1 MPNENQKIGND
12 GVNVDTDSYNTLTS
26 ELAKSEY
33 SNVESSMN
41 KRENEESEML
51 AREVNPEK
59 GELTKSL
66 TKANQITADG
76 KNTLEKNDKAQQ
88 NFIDQN
94 SKQQALQRRKNEKYD
109 KEAEALVY
117 ADRKSTADTSPIW
130 NLHFA
135 GKPGK
140 LQRNAVN
147 KMFFKPETLRNV
159 RL

>member
-51 AREVNPEK
+51 AREVNAEK

-117 ADRKSTADTSPIW
+117 ASAKACQWS
-130 NLHFA
+130 FC
-135 GKPGK
+135 
-140 LQRNAVN
+140 
-147 KMFFKPETLRNV
+147 
-159 RL
+159 